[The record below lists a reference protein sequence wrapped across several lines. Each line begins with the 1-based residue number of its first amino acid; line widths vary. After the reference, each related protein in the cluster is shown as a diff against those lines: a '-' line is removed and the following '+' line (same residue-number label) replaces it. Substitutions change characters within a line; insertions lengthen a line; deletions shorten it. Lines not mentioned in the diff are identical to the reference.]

1 MESASLSH
9 SAASDRFAIAQGVF
23 AIGRFVA
30 SGLTMFIKPRLILL
44 FFLTGCLLFICLAIG
59 IKGEAGVAMLTLT
72 LFFESCVF
80 PLIFTLA
87 LRGLG
92 KHTKRGGSWIV
103 AAISGGAL
111 FPALTGEL
119 AHRKGYHIGMTVPL
133 TGFAI
138 AYAFPV
144 YVNLFCKKELDGFRE
159 TKIGYVPEEKLSG
172 EGRKQDVD
180 GEELGKDKSSS
191 AHIEKI

>member
-1 MESASLSH
+1 
-9 SAASDRFAIAQGVF
+9 
-23 AIGRFVA
+23 
-30 SGLTMFIKPRLILL
+30 MFIKPRLILL
-44 FFLTGCLLFICLAIG
+44 FFLSGCLLFICLAIG

-92 KHTKRGGSWIV
+92 RHTKRGGSFIV

-138 AYAFPV
+138 AYGFPI
-144 YVNLFCKKELDGFRE
+144 YLNLFCKKELDGFRD
-159 TKIGYVPEEKLSG
+159 TKIGYVPEENLSG
-172 EGRKQDVD
+172 ERRKQDAD
-180 GEELGKDKSSS
+180 GEELGKDK
-191 AHIEKI
+191 AATTHIEKI